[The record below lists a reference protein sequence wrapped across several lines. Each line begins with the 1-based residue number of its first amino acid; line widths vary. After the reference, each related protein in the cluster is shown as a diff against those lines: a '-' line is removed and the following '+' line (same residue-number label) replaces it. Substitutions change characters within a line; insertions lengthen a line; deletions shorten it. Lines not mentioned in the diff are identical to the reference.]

1 MNKNNDIDMQPI
13 TNVSYSIETPSLLSE
28 EDKER
33 ISSYA
38 QQWKNAKSKT
48 GSGSCIGLPE
58 LVPGRL
64 MKIENLGIQTGAL
77 KAYISSVKHSFN
89 ANGFTTE
96 FELGGD

>member
-1 MNKNNDIDMQPI
+1 M
-13 TNVSYSIETPSLLSE
+13 EPSTS
-28 EDKER
+28 DKKKLQR
-33 ISSYA
+33 IAESQA
-38 QQWKNAKSKT
+38 DKKNAKSKT

-64 MKIENLGIQTGAL
+64 MKIENLGVQTGAL